1 MGLTYDVVRVDFENK
16 IWIPYSYSYLDV
28 SGIRLNEEM
37 RTVFVVMLT
46 AGVTMTLLGT
56 SQIDTI
62 ISDGF
67 VYSRGIF
74 FFTREKSNFE
84 K

>member
-1 MGLTYDVVRVDFENK
+1 
-16 IWIPYSYSYLDV
+16 
-28 SGIRLNEEM
+28 M
-37 RTVFVVMLT
+37 RTAFVVMLT